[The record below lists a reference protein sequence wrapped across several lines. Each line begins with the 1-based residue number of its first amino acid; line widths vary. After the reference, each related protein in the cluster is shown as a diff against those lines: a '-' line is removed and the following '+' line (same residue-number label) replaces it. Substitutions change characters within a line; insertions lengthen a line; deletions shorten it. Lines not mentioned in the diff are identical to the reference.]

1 MFDGKLRK
9 IHKQFVDYLHL
20 MNFPMIAQVKCSLL
34 SIYMCLMFFFFNIRS
49 VTIADVV
56 LCPYLIFAL
65 D

>member
-20 MNFPMIAQVKCSLL
+20 MNFPMIAHVKCSRIKHLHVL
-34 SIYMCLMFFFFNIRS
+34 NVFFFNIRS